1 MANSREIRRRIKSVT
16 SIGQMTRAMEL
27 VAAAKMRR
35 AQDTA
40 LSGRRYNQT
49 MYQILAKVL
58 PNINPASH
66 PLLQHDDFAATDQ
79 DTVLVIVFGPDRG
92 LTGSLPTNLIRSV
105 GHFLAKHSNAKLVTM
120 GKRTRNGLIKLKA
133 EVVADFPLVER
144 PRLSDIVALANFVAQ
159 EFQAGHYTRVE
170 IAKTHFHSTLRQ
182 EPTITRLLPLSP
194 QILRS
199 QIGGEQQAEVSPDQ
213 EEYLFEPNVDTLLN
227 QLLPRFIEM
236 TIYQSLLEAQ
246 ASEYSAQ
253 MMAMKNAGD
262 NAKDLQQELTLTYNQ
277 IRQAS
282 ITAELAEIAAGA
294 GS

>member
-1 MANSREIRRRIKSVT
+1 MANSREIRRRIKSVA

-40 LSGRRYNQT
+40 LAGRRYNQT
-49 MYQILAKVL
+49 MYQILAKIL
-58 PNINPASH
+58 PVIDPASQ
-66 PLLQHDDFAATDQ
+66 PLLQQSDF
-79 DTVLVIVFGPDRG
+79 TVSSNDRILLIVFGPDRG
-92 LTGSLPTNLIRSV
+92 LTGSLPTNLIRTV
-105 GHFLAKHSNAKLVTM
+105 GQFMAKHPRTKLVTM
-120 GKRTRNGLIKLKA
+120 GKRTRNGLIKLQGQ
-133 EVVADFPLVER
+133 VVADFSLVER
-144 PRLSDIVALANFVAQ
+144 PRLNDIVALSDYIVEQ
-159 EFQAGHYTRVE
+159 YMTGQYDRVE

-182 EPTITRLLPLSP
+182 EPSITRLLPLSP
-194 QILRS
+194 EMLRS
-199 QIGGEQQAEVSPDQ
+199 QIGDQVDQSPTEDD
-213 EEYLFEPNVDTLLN
+213 YLFEPNTHILLH

-282 ITAELAEIAAGA
+282 ITAELAEIAAGSGA
-294 GS
+294 